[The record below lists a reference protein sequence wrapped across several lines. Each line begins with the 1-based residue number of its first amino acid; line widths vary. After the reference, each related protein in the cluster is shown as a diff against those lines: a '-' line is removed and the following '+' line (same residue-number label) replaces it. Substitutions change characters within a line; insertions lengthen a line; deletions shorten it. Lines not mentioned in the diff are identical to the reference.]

1 LAWTVSYTD
10 TALKSLKK
18 LDRPDARNVIEFM
31 EKRVAAS
38 DNPRA
43 LGKRLTGP
51 TLGTYIRYR
60 IGNIRVICDLKNG
73 ELQILVVRIGYRRK
87 IYL

>member
-1 LAWTVSYTD
+1 MAWTVNYTD

-18 LDRPDARNVIEFM
+18 LDRPAARNVIEFM
-31 EKRVAAS
+31 EKRVAVS

-43 LGKRLTGP
+43 LGKKLTGP

-60 IGNIRVICDLKNG
+60 IGDIRVISDLKNG
-73 ELQILVVRIGYRRK
+73 ELQILVIRIGHRRE